1 MKNDLFKAALG
12 PLFYFKKFFL
22 IHAAA
27 LDKRLSF
34 LK

>member
-1 MKNDLFKAALG
+1 MKNDLFKAASG
-12 PLFYFKKFFL
+12 RFFFKKNFL